1 MRRDTELSL
10 IQDVYSRFKH
20 LIHEVGKFGVVGG
33 VGFVI
38 QLGTADVLYKGVHTG
53 ELTATVIS
61 YVLATAATFVGNK
74 YWTYRHR
81 VGNSQVA
88 RESIMFVLLNLVGL
102 LIQLAVVGLVRY
114 GFGLADV
121 FSYDVATVIGVGL
134 GTIFRLFTYRRWVFL
149 ATPAAPESVESL
161 EPQLAASGHGH
172 QPERAAQRAGG
183 LGDGQVPN
191 GDHPADHVLQPGA
204 GRGEVQDGI
213 VESRRVHN
221 PGQHRRL
228 NDR

>member
-1 MRRDTELSL
+1 LSL
-10 IQDVYSRFKH
+10 IQDLYSRFKH

-61 YVLATAATFVGNK
+61 YVVATAATFVGNK

-102 LIQLAVVGLVRY
+102 LIQLAVVAVVRY

-121 FSYDVATVIGVGL
+121 FSYDVATVVGVGL

-161 EPQLAASGHGH
+161 EPQLAAPRHGH
-172 QPERAAQRAGG
+172 QPEWGAEGRGG
-183 LGDGQVPN
+183 LGNGQVAYGN
-191 GDHPADHVLQPGA
+191 HAADHVLQPGTGSGRMQNGVVE
-204 GRGEVQDGI
+204 GRG
-213 VESRRVHN
+213 VHH

-228 NDR
+228 ND

>member
-1 MRRDTELSL
+1 
-10 IQDVYSRFKH
+10 
-20 LIHEVGKFGVVGG
+20 
-33 VGFVI
+33 VI
-38 QLGTADVLYKGVHTG
+38 QLGSADILYKGVHTG

-61 YVLATAATFVGNK
+61 YVIATAATFVGNK

-149 ATPAAPESVESL
+149 ATPAAPAAVESL
-161 EPQLAASGHGH
+161 VPQLATPGYGH
-172 QPERAAQRAGG
+172 QAERGVEGFGG

-191 GDHPADHVLQPGA
+191 GNHAADHMFQPGPG
-204 GRGEVQDGI
+204 GRGVQDGV
-213 VESRRVHN
+213 VEGRRVHN